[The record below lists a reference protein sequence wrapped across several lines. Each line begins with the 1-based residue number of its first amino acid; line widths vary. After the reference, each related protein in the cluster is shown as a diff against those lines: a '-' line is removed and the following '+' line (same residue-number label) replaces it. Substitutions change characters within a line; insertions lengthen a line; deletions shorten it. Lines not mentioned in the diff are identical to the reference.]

1 MRVVSRGPCAPFAAI
16 LFVLV
21 TITGELVETYCW
33 LTHGVGGA
41 AHAKCGIEC
50 AKRGVPV
57 AVYDAVSRKV
67 YVLMPG
73 HNTKTLPPQ
82 LIEAMGKPV
91 TITGEMTARGGST
104 FLAVQQWQVKR

>member
-1 MRVVSRGPCAPFAAI
+1 MSGLSRGRCASFAF

-33 LTHGVGGA
+33 LTHQVGGP

-57 AVYDAVSRKV
+57 AVYDAKEHKT

-73 HNTKTLPPQ
+73 HNIKTLPPQ
-82 LIEAMGKPV
+82 LIEAMGKQV
-91 TITGEMTARGGST
+91 SITGEVTARGGST
-104 FLAVQQWQVKR
+104 FLAVQSWQLKR